1 MTSRKQA
8 DMSRNTNAR
17 VTSVRMKKP
26 TRTIRLR
33 QKAGIVAGVFR
44 SDQRSPTRNPEE
56 SAALNLRKT
65 NVRNGVTT
73 SVPSST
79 TGVGVNRMLGVEGL
93 SKKPTP
99 SGKLT
104 DMLTWTR

>member
-1 MTSRKQA
+1 MTSREQA

-73 SVPSST
+73 SAPSGLF
-79 TGVGVNRMLGVEGL
+79 GVSVNRMPDVGGS
-93 SKKPTP
+93 SKKPMP
-99 SGKLT
+99 SGKPT